1 MEPVQDRQIV
11 DASIG
16 ENTSKAGTTI
26 GKCSQRG
33 VFSSSDGVEVM
44 TNQHFDIRFGSD
56 DGAENLAAASLCFD
70 VAHPYLQMTLSVL
83 ATSDEGGIQGDRDRR
98 RPRFRLDR
106 GTITKCRA
114 VIAHPPRRGVRPE
127 GDFAA

>member
-11 DASIG
+11 EASIG

-44 TNQHFDIRFGSD
+44 TNQHFDIHFGSD

-70 VAHPYLQMTLSVL
+70 VAHPYLQVTLSVL
-83 ATSDEGGIQGDRDRR
+83 ATSDEGGIQGDRRQCYRR
-98 RPRFRLDR
+98 KFRAQHDDNVGSGIDADLPR
-106 GTITKCRA
+106 
-114 VIAHPPRRGVRPE
+114 E
-127 GDFAA
+127 

>member
-1 MEPVQDRQIV
+1 MMHDRADTIDAFPGIGGVAIPNAPVQSLNLRDDHCLRGYPWGIVSRQRIGDLLQVLKSHSDMEPVQDRQIV

-56 DGAENLAAASLCFD
+56 DGAEN
-70 VAHPYLQMTLSVL
+70 
-83 ATSDEGGIQGDRDRR
+83 
-98 RPRFRLDR
+98 
-106 GTITKCRA
+106 
-114 VIAHPPRRGVRPE
+114 
-127 GDFAA
+127 